1 MKITK
6 YPQSA
11 ILIED
16 YKNKRILIDP
26 GSYCYNENFKLK
38 SWGKIDILLFTHVHG
53 DHFMPEVAK
62 ILKEINPNLFIASNL
77 EVKAELDKENIAS
90 KILQPNEIIEIDDIK
105 IKGVKSIHG
114 DLPNGKPK
122 PDVIGFLI
130 DDKFYHP
137 GDTIYLQEK
146 PYADIVFV
154 PICGVVV
161 MNVEEA
167 VRFVEEINPKIAI
180 PIHYDN
186 PNYPVSV
193 DDFAS
198 KVPIARV
205 LKNGESLD
213 YLDYN
218 V

>member
-16 YKNKRILIDP
+16 YKSKRILIDP
-26 GSYCYNENFKLK
+26 GSFCYNDDFKPED
-38 SWGKIDILLFTHVHG
+38 WGKIDILLFTHVHG
-53 DHFMPEVAK
+53 DHFMPEVAEA
-62 ILKEINPNLFIASNL
+62 LKEINPNILIASNI
-77 EVKAELDKENIAS
+77 EVCDELSKLNIECE
-90 KILQPNEIIEIDDIK
+90 ILAPEQEIDADGIK

-137 GDTIYLQEK
+137 GDTIYLEEK
-146 PYADIVFV
+146 PYADVVFV

-161 MNVEEA
+161 MNVAEA
-167 VRFVEEINPKIAI
+167 AKFVSEIDPKIAI

-186 PNYPVSV
+186 PNYPVNV
-193 DDFAS
+193 EDFAKATGS
-198 KVPIARV
+198 MAKV
-205 LKNGESLD
+205 LQNGESIEL
-213 YLDYN
+213 
-218 V
+218 